1 MRAEALHRADLQEHQ
16 KFAQP
21 LEVLSRLQ
29 DVSVFDV
36 AGQDN
41 TRWRAVSVLIHGNEP
56 SGFYAM
62 CRYLHSA
69 AIPAVNLRFI
79 VASVSAAKTAKWF
92 SQRYIEGER
101 DLNRCFA
108 LDDNQADTLRAQRIV
123 KAIREVSPECVVD
136 LHNTSGQGPA
146 FAVALQKDL
155 ATRKLAGLWSD
166 YLIHTGLRL
175 GSLMEQ
181 EFDCPTLTI
190 ECGGSDDAKSHQIA
204 YQGICRLAISET
216 LDECAF
222 PAQVL
227 SHPMRVEL
235 RPGMSLSYANQRQ
248 HLTDVCI
255 HQQVTQYNYDG
266 VEQGDLL
273 GWINGA
279 DLSVFR
285 VRDEMGNDLHLDLFT
300 LDNNQVR
307 FNQSLHIFM
316 ATTSVK
322 AASEDCLFY
331 CVKK

>member
-1 MRAEALHRADLQEHQ
+1 MRAEALHRADLQGHQ

-62 CRYLHSA
+62 CRYWHSA
-69 AIPAVNLRFI
+69 VIPAVNLRFI

-123 KAIREVSPECVVD
+123 KAIREVTPECVVD

-255 HQQVTQYNYDG
+255 LQQVTQYNYDG

-322 AASEDCLFY
+322 AATEDCLFY